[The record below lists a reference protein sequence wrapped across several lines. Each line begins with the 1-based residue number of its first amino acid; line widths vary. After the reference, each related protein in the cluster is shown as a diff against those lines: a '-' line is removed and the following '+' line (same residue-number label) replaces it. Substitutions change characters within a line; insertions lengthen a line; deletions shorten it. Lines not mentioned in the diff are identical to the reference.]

1 MSNILYHPNIEF
13 KDKDYQWLIRASL
26 FWDNIYRIVPEN
38 YTPQDSDN
46 IKALSD
52 GGIIRK
58 VSVKKEKWEL
68 DNLRHE
74 ASNEFLRDY
83 STAIEQ
89 FGVDN
94 PQWREDTTRFSTSK
108 AHYSLMEKL
117 DELGLVIKTQSDWWQ
132 NDWVRIPKFIGDR
145 YMSYFAR
152 YIAEENNM
160 SLATSD
166 SSSWLDASNLLKGRE
181 FGEEE
186 VFAFPISINDIVPET
201 IDKSPKEILKFREK
215 RKDEREHFN
224 KQCEEFAKRL
234 SQVSSLDVLKDIWND
249 ECKEIEN
256 AVTDYKKSMD
266 ILNVT
271 KFVGG
276 LSFIGSVIGNILGYT
291 NLGLAGNLIGSLCF
305 GLDSGIE
312 IMKIKSSK
320 NDSGYS
326 YLYDV
331 QKFATKGFGKKP
343 IKAHRI

>member
-26 FWDNIYRIVPEN
+26 FWDNIYRIVPEK
-38 YTPQDSDN
+38 YTPQDNDN

-83 STAIEQ
+83 NSVIVE

-94 PQWREDTTRFSTSK
+94 PQWRGDTTRFSITK
-108 AHYSLMEKL
+108 ADYSLMEKL
-117 DELGLVIKTQSDWWQ
+117 DELGLVIKTQPYWWQ
-132 NDWVRIPKFIGDR
+132 NDWVSIPKFIGDR

-152 YIAEENNM
+152 YIAEENKM
-160 SLATSD
+160 SLATPD
-166 SSSWLDASNLLKGRE
+166 SSSWLDASNLLKGKDL
-181 FGEEE
+181 GEEE
-186 VFAFPISINDIVPET
+186 VFAFPVTINDIVPEI

-215 RKDEREHFN
+215 RKDERERFN
-224 KQCEEFAKRL
+224 KQCEEFAKKL

-249 ECKEIEN
+249 ECKEIEK

-291 NLGLAGNLIGSLCF
+291 KLGLAGNIIGSLCL
-305 GLDSGIE
+305 GLDTGIE
-312 IMKIKSSK
+312 IMKSKLSK
-320 NDSGYS
+320 NDNGYS

-331 QKFATKGFGKKP
+331 QKFATKEFRKKS